1 MSEFVTFLTGDYKVL
16 QDDDGYLFS
25 ADSVLLANLAKI
37 GVEDSVIDLGTGSGV
52 LAILTAVKKGAK
64 RVVGV
69 EIDSATADMAR
80 RSVKMNKL
88 DDKISIITGDVKCI
102 KDFVRAGEFDRA
114 ICNPPY
120 FSADDGFGTEGVKA
134 TARKQGE
141 NTIDHFVK
149 AGAYALKNGGDF
161 FVVYK
166 ADRLVEV
173 VTALHENGLEPKH
186 ITYVYPKLSKGVDTV
201 IISAKKGGK
210 TGLQSSTLILMD
222 EEGKY
227 LDTVKE
233 LYN

>member
-102 KDFVRAGEFDRA
+102 KDFVRAGEFDKA

-120 FSADDGFGTEGVKA
+120 FNADDGFGTEGVKA

-186 ITYVYPKLSKGVDTV
+186 ITYIYPKLSKGVDTV

>member
-102 KDFVRAGEFDRA
+102 KDFVRAGEFDKA

-186 ITYVYPKLSKGVDTV
+186 ITYIYPKLSKGVDTV

-227 LDTVKE
+227 LDKVKE

>member
-1 MSEFVTFLTGDYKVL
+1 MGEFVTFLTGDYKVL
-16 QDDDGYLFS
+16 QDNDGYLFS

-64 RVVGV
+64 RVVGI

-88 DDKISIITGDVKCI
+88 DDKIAIITGDVKCI
-102 KDFVRAGEFDRA
+102 KDFVRAGEFDKA

-166 ADRLVEV
+166 ADRLVEIA
-173 VTALHENGLEPKH
+173 TALHENGLEPKH

-227 LDTVKE
+227 LDKVKE

>member
-16 QDDDGYLFS
+16 QDDEGYLFS

-37 GVEDSVIDLGTGSGV
+37 GSEDSVIDLGTGSGV

-64 RVVGV
+64 GVVGV
-69 EIDSATADMAR
+69 EIDPATADMAR

-88 DDKISIITGDVKCI
+88 DDKISILTGDVKDI
-102 KDFVRAGEFDRA
+102 KNLVRAGEFDKA

-120 FSADDGFGTEGVKA
+120 FTADDGFGTVGAKA

-141 NTIDHFVK
+141 NSVEHFVR

-166 ADRLVEV
+166 ADRLVEI
-173 VTALHENGLEPKH
+173 VTALHQNGLEPKH
-186 ITYVYPKLSKGVDTV
+186 ITYIYPKLSKGVDTV
-201 IISAKKGGK
+201 IISARKGGK
-210 TGLQSSTLILMD
+210 TGLTSSTLILMD
-222 EEGKY
+222 EDGRY
-227 LDTVKE
+227 LDKVKE

>member
-52 LAILTAVKKGAK
+52 LAILTAVKKCAK
-64 RVVGV
+64 KVVGV

-102 KDFVRAGEFDRA
+102 KDFVRAGEFDKA

-134 TARKQGE
+134 IARKQGE

-166 ADRLVEV
+166 ADRLVEI

-186 ITYVYPKLSKGVDTV
+186 ITYIYPKLSKGVDTV

-210 TGLQSSTLILMD
+210 IGLQSSTLILMD

-227 LDTVKE
+227 LDKVKE

>member
-102 KDFVRAGEFDRA
+102 KDFVRAGEFDKA

-227 LDTVKE
+227 LDKVKE

>member
-52 LAILTAVKKGAK
+52 IAILTAVKKGAK

-102 KDFVRAGEFDRA
+102 KDFVRAGEFDKA

-141 NTIDHFVK
+141 NTIDYFVK
-149 AGAYALKNGGDF
+149 AGAFALKNGGDF

-186 ITYVYPKLSKGVDTV
+186 ITYIYPKLSKGVDTV

>member
-102 KDFVRAGEFDRA
+102 KDLVRAGEFDKA

>member
-52 LAILTAVKKGAK
+52 LAILTTVKKGAK

-102 KDFVRAGEFDRA
+102 KDFVRAGEFDKA

-186 ITYVYPKLSKGVDTV
+186 ITYIYPKLSKGVDTV

>member
-186 ITYVYPKLSKGVDTV
+186 ITYIYPKLSKGVDTV

>member
-16 QDDDGYLFS
+16 QDDQGYLFS
-25 ADSVLLANLAKI
+25 ADSVLLANLSKI
-37 GVEDSVIDLGTGSGV
+37 GSEDYVIDLGTGSGV

-64 RVVGV
+64 GVVGI
-69 EIDSATADMAR
+69 EIDPSTADMAR

-88 DDKISIITGDVKCI
+88 DDKISILTGDVKDI
-102 KDFVRAGEFDRA
+102 KNLVRAGEFDKA

-120 FSADDGFGTEGVKA
+120 FTANDGFGTAGAKA
-134 TARKQGE
+134 TARKQGD
-141 NTIDHFVK
+141 NTIEHFVR

-166 ADRLVEV
+166 ADRLVEL
-173 VTALHENGLEPKH
+173 VTSLHQNGLEPKH
-186 ITYVYPKLSKGVDTV
+186 ITYIYPKLSKGVDTV

-210 TGLQSSTLILMD
+210 TGLTSSTLILMD
-222 EEGKY
+222 EEGRY
-227 LDTVKE
+227 LDKIKE

>member
-16 QDDDGYLFS
+16 QDDNGYLFS

-37 GVEDSVIDLGTGSGV
+37 GSDDSLIDLGTGSGV
-52 LAILTAVKKGAK
+52 LAILATVKKGAK
-64 RVVGV
+64 RTVGI

-80 RSVKMNKL
+80 RSVKMNNL
-88 DDKISIITGDVKCI
+88 DDKITIVNGDVKDI
-102 KDFVRAGEFDRA
+102 KDYVRAGEFDKA

-120 FSADDGFGTEGVKA
+120 FSAEDGFGTIGAKA
-134 TARKQGE
+134 TARKQGQ
-141 NTIDHFVK
+141 NTIDAFVE

-166 ADRLVEV
+166 ADRLVELIV
-173 VTALHENGLEPKH
+173 ALTKNGLEPKH
-186 ITYVYPKLSKGVDTV
+186 ITYIYPKLSKGVDTV
-201 IISAKKGGK
+201 IISARKGGK

-222 EEGKY
+222 EDGKY
-227 LDTVKE
+227 FDQVKE

>member
-102 KDFVRAGEFDRA
+102 KDFVRAGEFDKA

-166 ADRLVEV
+166 ADRLVEI

-186 ITYVYPKLSKGVDTV
+186 ITYIYPKLSKGVDTV

-227 LDTVKE
+227 LDKVKE